1 MKKYFFYSIIII
13 FYSCEKV
20 INIDTD
26 YSDERIVLDASIFKN
41 INEDFATAIV
51 MVSKTAPY
59 FDENN
64 TLTAEAEVYVKTKN
78 GNINLIYNSEKK
90 YYTNKISYINYEEDY
105 EFFVKLENQN
115 YYSSEK
121 LIKVSG
127 IESVVFG
134 DRKSLNK
141 DEIELLI
148 TFTDPKEIV
157 DFNLWKFGPKGN
169 GDNYDYLLSRD
180 LYTNGNQFT
189 FSFFIDKTKYF
200 KNNEFSAWNRI
211 PLGSAGWV
219 SEAGELKG
227 LNNIKPQKQI
237 EIQPFVVTKLDSYE
251 AEAGNPYADGNDF
264 NLNAGLDAKIGITND
279 LTLDVTINPDFG
291 QVEADPAAINLD
303 GFEIFNRDQRPFFV
317 ENKNI
322 YSLY

>member
-41 INEDFATAIV
+41 INEDFATATV

-200 KNNEFSAWNRI
+200 KNNEFVYVEMSGLTEEGFNYLNILTAQ
-211 PLGSAGWV
+211 AG
-219 SEAGELKG
+219 AQNG
-227 LNNIKPQKQI
+227 
-237 EIQPFVVTKLDSYE
+237 
-251 AEAGNPYADGNDF
+251 
-264 NLNAGLDAKIGITND
+264 
-279 LTLDVTINPDFG
+279 
-291 QVEADPAAINLD
+291 
-303 GFEIFNRDQRPFFV
+303 RPF
-317 ENKNI
+317 
-322 YSLY
+322 SSAS

>member
-20 INIDTD
+20 INIDTN

-64 TLTAEAEVYVKTKN
+64 TLTAEAEVYVKTIN

-200 KNNEFSAWNRI
+200 KNNEFVYVEMSGLTEEGFNYLNILTAQAGAQNGRPFSSASSIIKGNI
-211 PLGSAGWV
+211 INQSNPEKFPLGYYRV
-219 SEAGELKG
+219 SEFDYFRLSKEDA
-227 LNNIKPQKQI
+227 P
-237 EIQPFVVTKLDSYE
+237 
-251 AEAGNPYADGNDF
+251 DGVFD
-264 NLNAGLDAKIGITND
+264 
-279 LTLDVTINPDFG
+279 
-291 QVEADPAAINLD
+291 
-303 GFEIFNRDQRPFFV
+303 
-317 ENKNI
+317 
-322 YSLY
+322 